1 MKEQL
6 VIEEK
11 PLKGRRVILT
21 RSKKDLVSMGLKLR
35 RLGAITI
42 EIPSL
47 RFVRSSRSEM
57 DELAQKIGSFDWIV
71 FTSVNA
77 VQFFLERMKSEIIAS
92 FTNIGIKIA
101 ATGPAT
107 AGLLVRNGV
116 RVDFIPEE
124 FLTAQ
129 IGEKLPEVKGKQ
141 ILLPRSNLADKR
153 LAFTLKKRGA
163 IVSEIT
169 AYRTVMPQSRIPS
182 LSNIVDGDFILFA
195 SASSVHNFVKLIGT
209 RKQESLRRVIS
220 AVCIGPVTAE
230 VAQRYGFRVK
240 TIAKTHTIDGL
251 VTDLIRSISAA

>member
-1 MKEQL
+1 M
-6 VIEEK
+6 IEEK
-11 PLKGRRVILT
+11 PLKGRRVIIT

-35 RLGAITI
+35 SLGAITI

-47 RFVRSSRSEM
+47 RFVRSSRSGM
-57 DELAQKIGSFDWIV
+57 DELVQRIGSFDWIV

-77 VQFFLERMKSEIIAS
+77 VHFFLERIKSEIIS
-92 FTNIGIKIA
+92 SITNFDLKIA

-107 AGLLVRNGV
+107 AGLLIKNGV

-124 FLTAQ
+124 FLTSQ

-141 ILLPRSNLADKR
+141 ILLPRSDLADKR

-169 AYRTVMPQSRIPS
+169 AYKTVMPHSSIPL
-182 LSNIVDGDFILFA
+182 LSNIVEGDFILFA
-195 SASSVHNFVKLIGT
+195 SASSVHNFVRLIGP
-209 RKQESLRRVIS
+209 RKQENLLRVIS
-220 AVCIGPVTAE
+220 AICIGPVTAE

-240 TIAKTHTIDGL
+240 IIAKTHTIDGL
-251 VTDLIRSISAA
+251 VTALIRSISVV

>member
-1 MKEQL
+1 M

-11 PLKGRRVILT
+11 PLKGRKVILT
-21 RSKKDLVSMGLKLR
+21 RSKKEIVSMGLKLR
-35 RLGAITI
+35 SLGAITI

-77 VQFFLERMKSEIIAS
+77 VHFLLERKKSEIIRS
-92 FTNIGIKIA
+92 ITNMSTKIA

-107 AGLLVRNGV
+107 AGLLLSNGV

-124 FLTAQ
+124 YLTAE
-129 IGEKLPEVKGKQ
+129 IGEKLPEVTGKQ
-141 ILLPRSNLADKR
+141 ILLPRSDVADKR
-153 LAFTLKKRGA
+153 LAFALKKRGA

-169 AYRTVMPQSRIPS
+169 AYRTVMPHSRVPS

-195 SASSVHNFVKLIGT
+195 SASSVHNFVRLIGT
-209 RKQESLRRVIS
+209 TKQESLRRVIS

-230 VAQRYGFRVK
+230 VAQSYGFRVNI
-240 TIAKTHTIDGL
+240 IAKTHTIDGM